1 MEEDGGG
8 RGEIMNTQEV
18 SSALVDRAGIIRL
31 NLYSG
36 QGAFH
41 RGGREG
47 GISFFP
53 IMHQQQDPNWH
64 RGLGSF
70 SRDKCPAFRPDSLR
84 GKPASGPP
92 FTAPVVCLRTR
103 AGIPRREQPPHPSTP
118 SPDSPPTLQLTRRHG
133 WWWTLLLCCFSA
145 ASSFPASWR
154 PRGAVNGA
162 VPQRP
167 RRRRGAPKKG
177 YENSCRRMKN
187 SCGVTVYLSIP
198 DSSSPPLCPLCLSFC
213 ADDVPVGAAH
223 GCFGVGWWGVGGW
236 GGVF

>member
-1 MEEDGGG
+1 MTVGWRRMGVG

-36 QGAFH
+36 QGAFR
-41 RGGREG
+41 RGGREVGREG

-84 GKPASGPP
+84 VKPASGPP

-103 AGIPRREQPPHPSTP
+103 AGTPPREQPTPPP
-118 SPDSPPTLQLTRRHG
+118 SPRLTPDPAADPPPRLVVDSPILLFFRR
-133 WWWTLLLCCFSA
+133 
-145 ASSFPASWR
+145 
-154 PRGAVNGA
+154 
-162 VPQRP
+162 
-167 RRRRGAPKKG
+167 
-177 YENSCRRMKN
+177 
-187 SCGVTVYLSIP
+187 
-198 DSSSPPLCPLCLSFC
+198 
-213 ADDVPVGAAH
+213 
-223 GCFGVGWWGVGGW
+223 
-236 GGVF
+236 

>member
-18 SSALVDRAGIIRL
+18 SSALVDRVGLIRL

-92 FTAPVVCLRTR
+92 FTAPVVSLRTR
-103 AGIPRREQPPHPSTP
+103 AGIPRREQPPTP
-118 SPDSPPTLQLTRRHG
+118 HSLPQLTPDSAADPPPRLVVDSPPLLFFRR
-133 WWWTLLLCCFSA
+133 
-145 ASSFPASWR
+145 
-154 PRGAVNGA
+154 
-162 VPQRP
+162 Q
-167 RRRRGAPKKG
+167 
-177 YENSCRRMKN
+177 
-187 SCGVTVYLSIP
+187 SI
-198 DSSSPPLCPLCLSFC
+198 SR
-213 ADDVPVGAAH
+213 
-223 GCFGVGWWGVGGW
+223 
-236 GGVF
+236 